1 MFPSDVEINS
11 DVTYTVCVQFG
22 QFIAKFDDGSCVLVP
37 HKYDEWVVDYQRC
50 SLASLQKDFAARVNW
65 GSNQE
70 VEVSVFDKS
79 INLETRL
86 ENDSVLRAFF
96 DRKSHAKQ
104 GRPLGSASTCTPKRQ
119 KVVQNES
126 TNISPGPVTRSQSA
140 LSTIGEGS
148 SQEMATPK
156 RQQVVTNQSTNISP
170 VPVTRRQLALS
181 MLDESTS
188 QELATPSRATK
199 SPSKPTSRIARKI
212 TPRKFKK

>member
-1 MFPSDVEINS
+1 LLEFSRINS

-96 DRKSHAKQ
+96 DRCVDRRLYLFADVVDKSAQVISNSGLTVVSHS
-104 GRPLGSASTCTPKRQ
+104 GVESAAYYSRKWPHPKGN
-119 KVVQNES
+119 K
-126 TNISPGPVTRSQSA
+126 
-140 LSTIGEGS
+140 L
-148 SQEMATPK
+148 
-156 RQQVVTNQSTNISP
+156 
-170 VPVTRRQLALS
+170 
-181 MLDESTS
+181 
-188 QELATPSRATK
+188 
-199 SPSKPTSRIARKI
+199 
-212 TPRKFKK
+212 

>member
-1 MFPSDVEINS
+1 
-11 DVTYTVCVQFG
+11 
-22 QFIAKFDDGSCVLVP
+22 
-37 HKYDEWVVDYQRC
+37 
-50 SLASLQKDFAARVNW
+50 
-65 GSNQE
+65 
-70 VEVSVFDKS
+70 
-79 INLETRL
+79 
-86 ENDSVLRAFF
+86 
-96 DRKSHAKQ
+96 
-104 GRPLGSASTCTPKRQ
+104 
-119 KVVQNES
+119 VQNES

>member
-1 MFPSDVEINS
+1 MEFSRINS

-50 SLASLQKDFAARVNW
+50 SLASLQKDFAARVNR

-96 DRKSHAKQ
+96 DRCVDRRLYLFADVVDKSAQ
-104 GRPLGSASTCTPKRQ
+104 VISNSGLT
-119 KVVQNES
+119 VVSHSGVEWA
-126 TNISPGPVTRSQSA
+126 V
-140 LSTIGEGS
+140 
-148 SQEMATPK
+148 
-156 RQQVVTNQSTNISP
+156 
-170 VPVTRRQLALS
+170 S